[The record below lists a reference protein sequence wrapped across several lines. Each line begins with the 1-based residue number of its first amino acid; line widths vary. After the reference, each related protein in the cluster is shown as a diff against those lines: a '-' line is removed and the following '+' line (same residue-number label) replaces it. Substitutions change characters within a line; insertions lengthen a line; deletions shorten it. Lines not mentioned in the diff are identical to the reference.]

1 MTQVNSV
8 NYEFSTKYLN
18 IPFQTKTDRREMFAC
33 VPHNCAD
40 KNDIENRR
48 YYSKK
53 MQKEDEGKHFKS
65 FLIILC

>member
-40 KNDIENRR
+40 KNDVENKIYLKKNIKRR
-48 YYSKK
+48 
-53 MQKEDEGKHFKS
+53 
-65 FLIILC
+65 